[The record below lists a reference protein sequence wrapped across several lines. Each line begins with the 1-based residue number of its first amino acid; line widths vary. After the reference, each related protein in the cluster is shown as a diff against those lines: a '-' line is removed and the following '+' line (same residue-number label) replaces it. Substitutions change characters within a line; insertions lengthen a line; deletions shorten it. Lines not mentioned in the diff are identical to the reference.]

1 MIHLVAAGSLRPFLK
16 FKVSREQLPSCL
28 PSSLVLQHTPNPS
41 TETQQFQCSTCP
53 LAQSVLSPEGTTR
66 CSKLEKLG
74 YDTAIFLISS
84 FRAMAIAYYPVIP
97 TRQEASGKG
106 VIADSPKKLLLL
118 ASLRV
123 GNSWHLSISQNN
135 LCLPLSS
142 WSVPVSRQYADLS
155 VNMLI
160 CLHTL
165 SAASLLLQLLQEASI

>member
-74 YDTAIFLISS
+74 YDTTIFLISS
-84 FRAMAIAYYPVIP
+84 FRAMAIAYYPRARRPVAKELLPIP
-97 TRQEASGKG
+97 PKNCCYWPPCAWVTPDICQFPKIIC
-106 VIADSPKKLLLL
+106 VCHSPPE
-118 ASLRV
+118 V
-123 GNSWHLSISQNN
+123 CQW
-135 LCLPLSS
+135 
-142 WSVPVSRQYADLS
+142 VD
-155 VNMLI
+155 NMLI
-160 CLHTL
+160 C
-165 SAASLLLQLLQEASI
+165 Q